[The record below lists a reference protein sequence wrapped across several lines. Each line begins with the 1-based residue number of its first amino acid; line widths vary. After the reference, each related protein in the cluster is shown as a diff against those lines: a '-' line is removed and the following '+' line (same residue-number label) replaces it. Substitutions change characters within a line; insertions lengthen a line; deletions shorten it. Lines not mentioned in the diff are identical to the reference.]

1 MDFLCP
7 HLLERESDSV
17 KNPES
22 PSPSPL
28 LPPHNSFIQ
37 TTFMCEME
45 SVKTY
50 LVLLV
55 NLTIPEEVGW
65 DVRMSKCWSAL
76 RYTTCRVPLP
86 WDWNRIIVLFTVS
99 LVIVIVFFFMKL
111 FHSFEI
117 LVNDYWC
124 LSRASGHLR
133 DLLVWAQGSSN
144 ILAHIGW
151 EAQQLPGKRWMIHK
165 YWFSFSIWPPGFPE
179 GWQTGA
185 KDFGGNR
192 KEEDGG
198 REVSDDFDVAGISGG
213 LQSTGQWWANQKKT
227 F

>member
-1 MDFLCP
+1 MLKCLAV
-7 HLLERESDSV
+7 H
-17 KNPES
+17 N
-22 PSPSPL
+22 
-28 LPPHNSFIQ
+28 LPCTLAMGLKQDHCFVY
-37 TTFMCEME
+37 C
-45 SVKTY
+45 
-50 LVLLV
+50 
-55 NLTIPEEVGW
+55 
-65 DVRMSKCWSAL
+65 
-76 RYTTCRVPLP
+76 
-86 WDWNRIIVLFTVS
+86 VS
-99 LVIVIVFFFMKL
+99 CYCYCIFFMKL